1 MLVTRTSE
9 ISNITR
15 TQELNITSKE
25 IKSYVDGKLIQLAF
39 PNLNVHELEFI
50 KTGITIKE
58 WDDLFGEEE

>member
-50 KTGITIKE
+50 KRWWNHYKNPTI
-58 WDDLFGEEE
+58 